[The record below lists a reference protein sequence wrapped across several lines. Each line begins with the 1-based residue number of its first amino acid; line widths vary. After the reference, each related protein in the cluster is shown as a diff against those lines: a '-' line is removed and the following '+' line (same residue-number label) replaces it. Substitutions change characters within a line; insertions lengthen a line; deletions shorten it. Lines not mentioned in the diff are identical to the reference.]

1 MKLYSKKEW
10 RAFAA
15 EVIKLHKEQCSHCLS
30 SRKDGAIL
38 QVHHI
43 HYINGRKP
51 WEYSCQECTVLCK
64 GCHAKE
70 HGIIMPT
77 DGWTF
82 IGKDDLGD
90 LCGQCDNCDTKLRYT
105 HLITHPNWGSMEV
118 GIDCCDKLTETT
130 EASDLH
136 RDYINRL
143 NRRKSFVNSPRW
155 IRLKDKSMS
164 IDHKDIFLMIN
175 QTKEGK
181 FRIAL
186 NNVNGKKDYETFLDA
201 QIKAFDFIED
211 GAAAAYLDERQ
222 RKVGEQRKSD
232 GMPSL
237 SKFLNRSNP
246 VVHRANSRSPTD
258 APH

>member
-1 MKLYSKKEW
+1 MKLYNKREW

-15 EVIKLHKEQCSHCLS
+15 EVIKLHREQCSHCLS

-43 HYINGRKP
+43 HYIDGRKP
-51 WEYSCQECTVLCK
+51 WEYSYEECTVLCK

-90 LCGQCDNCDTKLRYT
+90 LCGQCDYCDTKLRHT

-118 GIDCCDKLTETT
+118 GIDCCDQLTETT

-136 RDYINRL
+136 RYYINRL
-143 NRRKSFVNSPRW
+143 NRRKNFVNSPRW
-155 IRLKDKSMS
+155 FRSKDGSMS
-164 IDHKDIFLMIN
+164 IDHKDIFLMIKR
-175 QTKEGK
+175 TREGK
-181 FRIAL
+181 FRISL
-186 NNVNGKKDYETFLDA
+186 NNVDGKREYETYLDA

-211 GAAAAYLDERQ
+211 GAAASYLSERQ
-222 RKVGEQRKSD
+222 RKIRERKQAQ
-232 GMPSL
+232 GIPPARNIL
-237 SKFLNRSNP
+237 LRHSKAVQHHIP
-246 VVHRANSRSPTD
+246 Q
-258 APH
+258 

>member
-1 MKLYSKKEW
+1 MKLYSKREW

-15 EVIKLHKEQCSHCLS
+15 EVIKLHREQCSHCLS
-30 SRKDGAIL
+30 SRKDGVIL

-43 HYINGRKP
+43 HYIDGRKP
-51 WEYSCQECTVLCK
+51 WEYSYEECTVLCK

-77 DGWTF
+77 DGWAF

-118 GIDCCDKLTETT
+118 GIDCCDHLTKTT

-136 RDYINRL
+136 RYYINRL
-143 NRRKSFVNSPRW
+143 NRRKIFVNSSRW
-155 IRLKDKSMS
+155 IRFKDGANS
-164 IDHKDIFLMIN
+164 INHKDIFLMIKR
-175 QTKEGK
+175 TEEGK
-181 FRIAL
+181 FRISL

-211 GAAAAYLDERQ
+211 GSASVYLNDRQRKIRARRQPDGAAAACE
-222 RKVGEQRKSD
+222 
-232 GMPSL
+232 
-237 SKFLNRSNP
+237 FLIRPRRTIHHSI
-246 VVHRANSRSPTD
+246 HR
-258 APH
+258 